1 MTKINPHNKCPECG
15 YEVDDASEVGGSGD
29 RPEPGDLAL
38 CIRCAGPGFY
48 ELDGLGMLSLRLATV
63 EEKVKLS
70 QDEEVQAV
78 RERIEAM
85 SGWFT
90 P

>member
-1 MTKINPHNKCPECG
+1 
-15 YEVDDASEVGGSGD
+15 
-29 RPEPGDLAL
+29 
-38 CIRCAGPGFY
+38 
-48 ELDGLGMLSLRLATV
+48 MLSLRLATV